1 MHDRN
6 NIKWAPFN
14 SVINGSDVLKEINE
28 EKSRVTK
35 PVLSEDQ
42 LEEIENKIFEAM
54 ANESTIEL
62 IFYKNNHFYKTTGKI
77 TNVSPA
83 QKKITINHKNS
94 YYFSNIIKIII
105 KNT

>member
-14 SVINGSDVLKEINE
+14 SVINGSEVLKEIQE
-28 EKSRVTK
+28 EKSRKEK

-42 LEEIENKIFEAM
+42 LEELERTIWEVFNNQSVVEVIF
-54 ANESTIEL
+54 
-62 IFYKNNHFYKTTGKI
+62 FKKNHFNKTTGII
-77 TNVSPA
+77 TNVDTV
-83 QKKITINHKNS
+83 QKKITINNKNS

-105 KNT
+105 KNA